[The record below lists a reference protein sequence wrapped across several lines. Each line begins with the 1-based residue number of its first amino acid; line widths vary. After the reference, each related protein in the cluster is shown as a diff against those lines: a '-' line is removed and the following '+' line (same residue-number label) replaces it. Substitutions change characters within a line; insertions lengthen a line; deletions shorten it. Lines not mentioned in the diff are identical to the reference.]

1 MPEEAEVPGSWV
13 EAHHYTL
20 DLAADTE
27 GHRRAAR
34 TAPEE
39 GKIEE
44 EGLVEGRMA
53 GRIVHSLGQEPGE
66 EGPGARRRPA
76 VDSRFGTEVGMV
88 VRSGAA
94 EGKVQAA
101 VVRMGWEAGLGE
113 DKGRQEAPMRF
124 AEPEEDIEREVG
136 HIELSPV
143 P

>member
-1 MPEEAEVPGSWV
+1 MVPGSWV

-20 DLAADTE
+20 DLAVGTE

-34 TAPEE
+34 RAPEE

-44 EGLVEGRMA
+44 GLVEGTMV
-53 GRIVHSLGQEPGE
+53 GRIVHSLGQEPE
-66 EGPGARRRPA
+66 EGGPGARRRLEA
-76 VDSRFGTEVGMV
+76 DSRFGTEVGIA

-113 DKGRQEAPMRF
+113 DKGRREAPMRF
-124 AEPEEDIEREVG
+124 AEPEEGIEREVG

>member
-1 MPEEAEVPGSWV
+1 MVPGSWV

-44 EGLVEGRMA
+44 GLVEGTMV
-53 GRIVHSLGQEPGE
+53 GHIVHSLGQEPGE
-66 EGPGARRRPA
+66 EEPGARRRLA
-76 VDSRFGTEVGMV
+76 ADSRFGTEVGMA

-94 EGKVQAA
+94 EGRVQAA

-124 AEPEEDIEREVG
+124 AEPEEGIEREVG

>member
-1 MPEEAEVPGSWV
+1 MVPGSWV
-13 EAHHYTL
+13 EAHRYTP

-27 GHRRAAR
+27 EHRRVVR
-34 TAPEE
+34 TGPGE
-39 GKIEE
+39 GKIE
-44 EGLVEGRMA
+44 EGLVEGTMV
-53 GRIVHSLGQEPGE
+53 GRIVHSSGQEPGE
-66 EGPGARRRPA
+66 EGPGARRRLA
-76 VDSRFGTEVGMV
+76 ADSHFGREVGMA

-124 AEPEEDIEREVG
+124 AEPEEGIGREVG